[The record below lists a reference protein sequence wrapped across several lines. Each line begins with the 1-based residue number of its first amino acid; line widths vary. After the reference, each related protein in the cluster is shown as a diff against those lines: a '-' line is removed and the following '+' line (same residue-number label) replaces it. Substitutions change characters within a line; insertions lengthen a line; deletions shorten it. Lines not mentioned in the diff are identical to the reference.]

1 MEPDD
6 RKWALGWMALVVLIA
21 AGAWLLLLRPW
32 HHAGGSTEC

>member
-1 MEPDD
+1 MESDD